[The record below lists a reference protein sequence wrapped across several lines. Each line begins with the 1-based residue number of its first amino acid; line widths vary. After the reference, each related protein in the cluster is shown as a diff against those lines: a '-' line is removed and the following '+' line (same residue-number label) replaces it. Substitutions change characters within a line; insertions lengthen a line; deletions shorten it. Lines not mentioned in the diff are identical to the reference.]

1 MIELKITKRDTQ
13 ESTDYLRSQGLI
25 PAVMYGAGYE
35 SIPVS
40 VRDNEFR
47 KVYRNAG
54 TSNVI
59 TTTGDISGEMV
70 LIQDMQVH
78 VVSGKILNIDF
89 KVVNKGETTE
99 VTVPLRFVG
108 ESPAV
113 KNNVG
118 LLNTSREEVVLET
131 IPSKIPDHI
140 EIDISV
146 LANLG
151 DNIKVSDIKLSEGV
165 KILDDINE
173 TIVSVIGTQED
184 AGIDNAESEPFV
196 GPELVN
202 QKEGEEK

>member
-1 MIELKITKRDTQ
+1 MIELNITKRDIK
-13 ESTDYLRSQGLI
+13 ESTDHLRSQGFI

-40 VRDNEFR
+40 VSDNEFR
-47 KVYRNAG
+47 KVYREAG

-59 TTTGDISGEMV
+59 TTTGDIAGEMV
-70 LIQDMQVH
+70 LVQDIQTH

-99 VTVPLRFVG
+99 VTVPLKFVG

-113 KNNVG
+113 KNNIG

-140 EIDISV
+140 EVDISM

-151 DNIKVSDIKLSEGV
+151 DHIKVSELNLPDGV
-165 KILDDINE
+165 KILDDADE
-173 TIVSVIGTQED
+173 TIVSIIGIQGEKNDDND
-184 AGIDNAESEPFV
+184 ATFV
-196 GPELVN
+196 EPELVN
-202 QKEGEEK
+202 QKESDGE

>member
-1 MIELKITKRDTQ
+1 MIELNITKRDIQ

-35 SIPVS
+35 SIPVLIS
-40 VRDNEFR
+40 DNEFR
-47 KVYRNAG
+47 KVYREAG

-59 TTTGDISGEMV
+59 TTNGDVAGEMV
-70 LIQDMQVH
+70 LIQDIQTH
-78 VVSGKILNIDF
+78 VVSGDILNVDL

-99 VTVPLRFVG
+99 VTVPFKFIG

-140 EIDISV
+140 EIDMSSLV
-146 LANLG
+146 NLG
-151 DNIKVSDIKLSEGV
+151 DSIKISDLNFPDEIKV
-165 KILDDINE
+165 LDDTDE
-173 TIVSVIGTQED
+173 TIISVIGVQKEQED
-184 AGIDNAESEPFV
+184 GEDVSTE
-196 GPELVN
+196 PELVN
-202 QKEGEEK
+202 QKGKEETEE